1 MIIKFFYI
9 FAVFSSIII
18 AQEID
23 EIYLDSLPDDVKED
37 VLDKMDAKE
46 EMDKPVYRRA
56 STMIDKDDKELEEIE
71 ESVIFGKKFF
81 DIIQTSFMPI
91 NEPNLDGTYT
101 LDFGDELE
109 ISLIGQN
116 ESTDNYEI
124 KRDGSINLPDIG
136 KIILS
141 GLTLNEGSELIKAKV
156 NQAYIGTKAFISL
169 SNIRDINIIISGNA
183 YNPGI
188 YTLNGNSN
196 MLQALSMAG
205 GLNDFGSYRNIQL
218 LRDGEVIDTLD
229 IYQVLIYGKTNL
241 YRSLRSGDSIV
252 VNRKGKIVSIES
264 GVLRTGKY
272 ELTDDESF
280 EDLINFSN
288 GLNSN
293 ADLENVILKRVIKGS
308 SEVINVNYNQIS
320 DLEVKDGDGLFI
332 REYKFNSVRIDGAVK
347 NPGTYILP
355 LGTKL
360 SKLIEDA
367 GGYEESAYP
376 FGGYLN
382 NKKSLEINQESKDRL
397 YDKFLNDLI
406 LKSGTNMPVD
416 SSFGLFLKQLKDST
430 VAGRVIAEFDTDVLK
445 AHPELD
451 TILEDGDEIIIP
463 NITQQV
469 YIQGEI
475 SNPGAIRYSP
485 NKGIDFYLENAG
497 GSLDSADIK
506 NIFIVH
512 PNGETTNLSTNS
524 KISFILSDN
533 NKNLVYPGSIIYVP
547 RSSNLASSLEV
558 VSIWAPLVS
567 SLALSL
573 TSLSVLNNSN

>member
-320 DLEVKDGDGLFI
+320 NLEVKDGDGLFI

>member
-1 MIIKFFYI
+1 LIIKFFYI